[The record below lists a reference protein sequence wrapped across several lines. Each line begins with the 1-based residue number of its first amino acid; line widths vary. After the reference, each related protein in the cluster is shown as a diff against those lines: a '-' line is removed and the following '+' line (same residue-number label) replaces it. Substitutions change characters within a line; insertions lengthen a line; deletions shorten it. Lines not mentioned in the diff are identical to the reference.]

1 MRGVASRSQEME
13 RRSLSAHQA
22 AEPLNLLNDR
32 EEFHMRGTTTRRTNR
47 RIATAFLLVAVA
59 SSLVL
64 QTQNVPTTHAASREP
79 VRARHGIVAST
90 NEIASHVGVDIMK
103 RGGNAV
109 DAAIAVAFALAVTHP
124 AAGNLGGGGFMMI
137 RLNDGR
143 TTAIDYR
150 EMAPAAATRNIYLD
164 KNGKVIEGEGGSIEG
179 YRAAGVPGTVRGM
192 ELALKKYGSGKMSW
206 AQLIEPARRLA
217 ANGFN
222 VTYTLSRSLR
232 GSREYLSK
240 YPETKRI
247 YLNNGKFH
255 NEGDVFVQPDL
266 AATFARLQQRGPNE
280 FYTGQ
285 TAQLIAADM
294 KRNNGLLTLDDL
306 RGYVAKERQPL
317 RGNYRGYEVIS
328 MPPPSSGGAVL
339 IEMLN
344 ILEGYDFKKMDWAS
358 SNRYHLMTEAMRR
371 AFADRAE
378 YMGDTDFAKVPLA
391 GLVDKRYAAQLRNTI
406 DPERASSSEQV
417 KAGKPVGYESDET
430 THFTVVD
437 ADGNAVANTY
447 TLNNSYG
454 SAVVAKG
461 TGLIMN
467 DEMDDFAAKP
477 GTPNLYGLIQGERN
491 AVAPRKRPL
500 SAMTP
505 TFVLRKDGSLWF
517 TVGSPGGPTII
528 NTVLD
533 VITNVIDYGMNIQ
546 QAIDAPRIHHQ
557 WLPDE
562 LVFEPYGLSGDTQNA
577 LTARGHKLAKPRY
590 LGDAEGIMIEEKTGV
605 RLGATD
611 PRRSDGLAVG
621 Y

>member
-1 MRGVASRSQEME
+1 MVKRMRALFAPFVIFAFVCVPVTTPSRYG
-13 RRSLSAHQA
+13 
-22 AEPLNLLNDR
+22 P
-32 EEFHMRGTTTRRTNR
+32 
-47 RIATAFLLVAVA
+47 
-59 SSLVL
+59 
-64 QTQNVPTTHAASREP
+64 VPTTVAASREP
-79 VRARHGIVAST
+79 VRARHGVVAST
-90 NEIASHVGVDIMK
+90 NEVASQVGVDIMK

-137 RLNDGR
+137 RLKDGR
-143 TTAIDYR
+143 STAIDYR

-164 KNGKVIEGEGGSIEG
+164 KNGNVISGEGGSIEG

-192 ELALKKYGSGKMSW
+192 ELALKKYGSGKLTW
-206 AQLIEPARRLA
+206 TQLIEPARRLA
-217 ANGFN
+217 ANGFT
-222 VTYTLSRSLR
+222 VTNSLARGLRSSRDYLSR
-232 GSREYLSK
+232 

-247 YLNNGKFH
+247 YLNNGKFY
-255 NEGDVFVQPDL
+255 NEGDTFVQPDL

-280 FYTGQ
+280 FYEGQ
-285 TAQLIAADM
+285 TAQLIV
-294 KRNNGLLTLDDL
+294 DDL
-306 RGYVAKERQPL
+306 KQHQGLITMEDMRGYVAKEREPL
-317 RGNYRGYEVIS
+317 RGNYRGYEIIS

-344 ILEGYDFKKMDWAS
+344 ILEGYDFTKIDWAS
-358 SNRYHLMTEAMRR
+358 SERYHLTTEAMRR

-378 YMGDTDFAKVPLA
+378 YMGDTDFVKVPIA
-391 GLVDKRYAAQLRNTI
+391 GLIDKKYAAQLRSTI
-406 DPERASSSEQV
+406 NPERASNSEQV
-417 KAGKPVGYESDET
+417 KAGKPLGFESDET

-437 ADGNAVANTY
+437 AEGNAVANTY

-461 TGLIMN
+461 TGVIMN

-477 GTPNLYGLIQGERN
+477 GVPNLYGLIQGERN
-491 AVAPRKRPL
+491 SVAPHKRPL

-505 TFVLRKDGSLWF
+505 TFVLRKDGSFWF

-533 VITNVIDYGMNIQ
+533 VITNVIDYNMNIQ

-562 LVFEPYGLSGDTQNA
+562 LVYEPYGLSGDTQKA
-577 LTARGHKLAKPRY
+577 LIARGHRLVDKPRY
-590 LGDAEGIMIEEKTGV
+590 LGDCEGIMIEAKSGM

-611 PRRSDGLAVG
+611 PRRSDGTAVG

>member
-1 MRGVASRSQEME
+1 MRLARNHRTVRKITTAVLFLALA
-13 RRSLSAHQA
+13 LSSS
-22 AEPLNLLNDR
+22 
-32 EEFHMRGTTTRRTNR
+32 
-47 RIATAFLLVAVA
+47 FLPRA
-59 SSLVL
+59 SSGTAL
-64 QTQNVPTTHAASREP
+64 AASREP

-90 NEIASHVGVDIMK
+90 NEVASKVGVDIMK

-137 RLNDGR
+137 RLKNGR
-143 TTAIDYR
+143 STAIDYR

-164 KNGKVIEGEGGSIEG
+164 KNGNVIEGEGGSIEG

-192 ELALKKYGSGKMSW
+192 ELALKKYGSHRLTW
-206 AQLIEPARRLA
+206 AQLIEPARALA
-217 ANGFN
+217 ANGFT
-222 VTYTLSRSLR
+222 VTYSLARGLR
-232 GSREYLSK
+232 GNKDYLSK
-240 YPETKRI
+240 YDETKRI
-247 YLNNGKFH
+247 YLNNGKFY
-255 NEGDVFVQPDL
+255 NEGDLFRQPDL

-280 FYTGQ
+280 FYDGQ
-285 TAQLIAADM
+285 TARMIVNDLKQH
-294 KRNNGLLTLDDL
+294 NGLITMEDM
-306 RGYVAKERQPL
+306 RGYVAKEREPL
-317 RGNYRGYEVIS
+317 RTSYRGYEVIS

-344 ILEGYDFKKMDWAS
+344 ILEGYDLKKMDSAS
-358 SNRYHLMTEAMRR
+358 SDRYHLMTEAMRR

-378 YMGDTDFAKVPLA
+378 YMGDTDFVKVPIA
-391 GLVDKRYAAQLRNTI
+391 GIIDKKYAAQQRHTI
-406 DPERASSSEQV
+406 DEQRASTSEQV
-417 KAGKPVGYESDET
+417 KAGKPAGYESEET

-437 ADGNAVANTY
+437 AEGNAVANTY

-461 TGLIMN
+461 TGIIMN

-505 TFVLRKDGSLWF
+505 TFVLRKNGSLWF

-528 NTVLD
+528 NTVLN
-533 VITNVIDYGMNIQ
+533 VIVNVIDFDMNIQ

-562 LVFEPYGLSGDTQNA
+562 LVYEPYGLSGDTQRA
-577 LTARGHKLAKPRY
+577 LAGRGHRLVEKPRY
-590 LGDAEGIMIEEKTGV
+590 LGDCEGIMIEEKTGI

-611 PRRSDGLAVG
+611 PRRSDGMAVG

>member
-1 MRGVASRSQEME
+1 MRTTYRAGRSIAILAVLLSITASF
-13 RRSLSAHQA
+13 
-22 AEPLNLLNDR
+22 PLNRPSLP
-32 EEFHMRGTTTRRTNR
+32 
-47 RIATAFLLVAVA
+47 AV
-59 SSLVL
+59 L
-64 QTQNVPTTHAASREP
+64 AASREP
-79 VRARHGIVAST
+79 VRARHGVVASI
-90 NEIASHVGVDIMK
+90 NEVASQVGVDIMK
-103 RGGNAV
+103 RGGNAI

-137 RLNDGR
+137 RLKDGR

-150 EMAPAAATRNIYLD
+150 EMAPAAATHNIYLD

-192 ELALKKYGSGKMSW
+192 ELALKKYGSHRLTW
-206 AQLIEPARRLA
+206 TQLIEPARRLA
-217 ANGFN
+217 ANGFT
-222 VTYTLSRSLR
+222 VTNSLARGLR
-232 GSREYLSK
+232 GNREYLSK

-247 YLNNGKFH
+247 YLNNGNFY
-255 NEGDVFVQPDL
+255 NEGDLFVQPDL
-266 AATFARLQQRGPNE
+266 AATFARLQRGGPNE
-280 FYTGQ
+280 FYEGE
-285 TAQLIAADM
+285 TARLIVDDL
-294 KRNNGLLTLDDL
+294 KRHNGLITMEDM
-306 RGYVAKERQPL
+306 RGYVAKEREPV
-317 RGNYRGYEVIS
+317 RGTYRGYEVIS

-344 ILEGYDFKKMDWAS
+344 ILEGYDLKKMDWAS
-358 SNRYHLMTEAMRR
+358 SERYHLMTEAMRR

-378 YMGDTDFAKVPLA
+378 YMGDTDFVKVPIA
-391 GLVDKRYAAQLRNTI
+391 GLIDKKYAAQLRSSINP
-406 DPERASSSEQV
+406 DRASTSEQV

-437 ADGNAVANTY
+437 PDGNAVANTY
-447 TLNNSYG
+447 TLNNSFG
-454 SAVVAKG
+454 SAVVAKR

-533 VITNVIDYGMNIQ
+533 VITNVIDYNMNIQ

-562 LVFEPYGLSGDTQNA
+562 LVYEPYGLSGDTQKA
-577 LTARGHKLAKPRY
+577 LTARGHKLVDKPRY
-590 LGDAEGIMIEEKTGV
+590 LGDCEGIMIEEKTGI

>member
-1 MRGVASRSQEME
+1 MITRNNSRNIALALLIAFAFLNA
-13 RRSLSAHQA
+13 SLSSVAPNAFA
-22 AEPLNLLNDR
+22 A
-32 EEFHMRGTTTRRTNR
+32 T
-47 RIATAFLLVAVA
+47 
-59 SSLVL
+59 
-64 QTQNVPTTHAASREP
+64 REP
-79 VRARHGIVAST
+79 VRAKHGIVAST
-90 NEIASHVGVDIMK
+90 NEVASSVGIDVMK

-124 AAGNLGGGGFMMI
+124 AAGNLSGGGFMMI
-137 RLNDGR
+137 RLNNGK

-164 KNGKVIEGEGGSIEG
+164 KDGKLIQGEGGSLEG

-192 ELALKKYGSGKMSW
+192 ELALKKYGSGKLTWS
-206 AQLIEPARRLA
+206 QLIEPARRLA
-217 ANGFN
+217 ANGFE
-222 VTYTLSRSLR
+222 VTYSLARSLR
-232 GSREYLSK
+232 NSKDYLSK

-247 YLNNGKFH
+247 YLKEGDFY
-255 NEGDVFVQPDL
+255 NEGEVFKQPDL
-266 AATFARLQQRGPNE
+266 AATFARLQQGGPNE
-280 FYTGQ
+280 FYEGE
-285 TAQLIAADM
+285 TARLIVNDM
-294 KRNNGLLTLDDL
+294 KRNNGLMTLEDL
-306 RGYVAKERQPL
+306 RGYVAKERAPL
-317 RGNYRGYEVIS
+317 RGVYRGHEIIS

-344 ILEGYDFKKMDWAS
+344 ILEGYDLGKLDANS
-358 SNRYHLMTEAMRR
+358 SERYHLMAEAMRR
-371 AFADRAE
+371 TFADRAE
-378 YMGDTDFAKVPLA
+378 YMGDSDFVKVPVA
-391 GLVDKRYAAQLRNTI
+391 GLIDKAYAAKLRSNIST
-406 DPERASSSEQV
+406 ERASTSAEV
-417 KAGKPVGYESDET
+417 RAGRPAGYESEET

-437 ADGNAVANTY
+437 AEGNAVANTY

-454 SAVVAKG
+454 SAAVAKG
-461 TGLIMN
+461 TGMLLN

-477 GTPNLYGLIQGERN
+477 GTPNMYGLIQGERN

-505 TFVLRKDGSLWF
+505 TIVLRKDGSFWF

-528 NTVLD
+528 NTVLC
-533 VITNVIDYGMNIQ
+533 VITNVIDFDMNIQ

-562 LVFEPYGLSGDTQNA
+562 LVGEPLGLSGDTQKA
-577 LTARGHKLAKPRY
+577 LTSRGHTLAKQRT

-611 PRRSDGLAVG
+611 PRRSDGAAIG

>member
-1 MRGVASRSQEME
+1 MTQTSYRSIRNISALSLLLFVSAS
-13 RRSLSAHQA
+13 LI
-22 AEPLNLLNDR
+22 
-32 EEFHMRGTTTRRTNR
+32 
-47 RIATAFLLVAVA
+47 RIPPTLTAVTL
-59 SSLVL
+59 
-64 QTQNVPTTHAASREP
+64 AASREP

-90 NEIASHVGVDIMK
+90 NEVASRVGVDIMR
-103 RGGNAV
+103 RGGNAI

-137 RLNDGR
+137 RLKNGK

-150 EMAPAAATRNIYLD
+150 EMAPAAAHRNVYLD
-164 KNGKVIEGEGGSIEG
+164 KDGNVIKGEGGPIVG

-192 ELALKKYGSGKMSW
+192 ELALKKYGSGKLSW
-206 AQLIEPARRLA
+206 AQLVEPARRLA
-217 ANGFN
+217 ANGFR
-222 VTYTLSRSLR
+222 VTHSLSRSLR
-232 GSREYLSK
+232 GNDDYLSK
-240 YPETKRI
+240 YAETKRI
-247 YLNNGKFH
+247 YLNNGNFY
-255 NEGDVFVQPDL
+255 NEGDLFVQSDL
-266 AATFARLQQRGPNE
+266 GATFARLQQRGPNE
-280 FYTGQ
+280 FYEGQ
-285 TAQLIAADM
+285 TARMIVDDL
-294 KRNNGLLTLDDL
+294 KRNNGLITLGDM
-306 RGYVAKERQPL
+306 RGYVAKEREPV
-317 RGNYRGYEVIS
+317 RGTYRGYEIVS

-339 IEMLN
+339 IQMLN
-344 ILEGYDFKKMDWAS
+344 ILEGYDLKKVDWAS
-358 SNRYHLMTEAMRR
+358 SDRYHLMTESMRR

-378 YMGDTDFAKVPLA
+378 YMGDTDFVKVPIA
-391 GLVDKRYAAQLRNTI
+391 GLIDKKYAAQLRNTI
-406 DPERASSSEQV
+406 NPERASTSEQV
-417 KAGKPVGYESDET
+417 KAGKPLGYESNET

-437 ADGNAVANTY
+437 AEGNAVANTY

-461 TGLIMN
+461 TGILMN

-477 GTPNLYGLIQGERN
+477 GTANLYGLIQGERN

-505 TFVLRKDGSLWF
+505 TFVLRTDGSLWF

-528 NTVLD
+528 NTAFC

-562 LVFEPYGLSGDTQNA
+562 LVFEPYGLSGDTQRA
-577 LTARGHKLAKPRY
+577 LSARGHKLIDKPRY
-590 LGDAEGIMIEEKTGV
+590 LGDCEGIMIEDKTGI

-611 PRRSDGLAVG
+611 PRRSDGPAVG

>member
-1 MRGVASRSQEME
+1 MRPKLFMAT
-13 RRSLSAHQA
+13 RSLLLISLIAVFCSTRIL
-22 AEPLNLLNDR
+22 PLFLQSS
-32 EEFHMRGTTTRRTNR
+32 
-47 RIATAFLLVAVA
+47 IA
-59 SSLVL
+59 
-64 QTQNVPTTHAASREP
+64 THAASREP

-90 NEIASHVGVDIMK
+90 NEIASKVGVDIMK

-137 RLNDGR
+137 RLKDGR

-164 KNGKVIEGEGGSIEG
+164 QSGKLIEGEGGSVEG
-179 YRAAGVPGTVRGM
+179 YRAPGVPGTVRGM
-192 ELALKKYGSGKMSW
+192 ELALKQYGSHRLTW
-206 AQLIEPARRLA
+206 TQLIEPARAMA
-217 ANGFN
+217 ANGFTVN
-222 VTYTLSRSLR
+222 YTLARSLR

-240 YPETKRI
+240 YTETKRI
-247 YLNNGKFH
+247 YLNGGKFY
-255 NEGDVFVQPDL
+255 NEGDVFRQPDL
-266 AATFARLQQRGPNE
+266 AATFARLQQRGPDE
-280 FYTGQ
+280 FYEGQ
-285 TAQLIAADM
+285 TARLIVDDLKRHNGLMTMADM
-294 KRNNGLLTLDDL
+294 
-306 RGYVAKERQPL
+306 RGYVAKERATL
-317 RGNYRGYEVIS
+317 RGNYRGYEIVS

-358 SNRYHLMTEAMRR
+358 SDRYHLMTEAMRR

-378 YMGDTDFAKVPLA
+378 YMGDTDFVKVPIA
-391 GLVDKRYAAQLRNTI
+391 GLTDKKYAARLRETI
-406 DPERASSSEQV
+406 NPARASSSEQV
-417 KAGKPVGYESDET
+417 KAGKPVGYESEET

-437 ADGNAVANTY
+437 AEGNAVANTY

-461 TGLIMN
+461 TGLLMN

-528 NTVLD
+528 NTVLE

-577 LTARGHKLAKPRY
+577 LLARGHKFAKARY
-590 LGDAEGIMIEEKTGV
+590 LGDCEGIMIEEKTGM

-611 PRRSDGLAVG
+611 PRRSDALAVG

>member
-1 MRGVASRSQEME
+1 MKTMKNKTLQIAIR
-13 RRSLSAHQA
+13 LS
-22 AEPLNLLNDR
+22 
-32 EEFHMRGTTTRRTNR
+32 
-47 RIATAFLLVAVA
+47 LVATLTVA
-59 SSLVL
+59 FVAAPSFKFFPETL
-64 QTQNVPTTHAASREP
+64 VPTAHAASREP
-79 VRARHGIVAST
+79 VRAKHGIVAST
-90 NEIASHVGVDIMK
+90 NEIASQVGVDIMK

-137 RLNDGR
+137 RLKNGK

-150 EMAPAAATRNIYLD
+150 EMAPAAATPNIYLD
-164 KNGKVIEGEGGSIEG
+164 RNGNLIEGEGGSLVG

-192 ELALKKYGSGKMSW
+192 ELALKQYGSAKLSW
-206 AQLIEPARRLA
+206 AQLIEPARQLA
-217 ANGFN
+217 AGFPVSN
-222 VTYTLSRSLR
+222 ELARSLR
-232 GSREYLSK
+232 GNNDYLSQ

-247 YLNNGKFH
+247 YLNGGKFY
-255 NEGDVFVQPDL
+255 NEGDIFRQPDL
-266 AATFARLQQRGPNE
+266 AATFARLQNSGPNE
-280 FYTGQ
+280 FYEGQ
-285 TAQLIAADM
+285 TANLIANDI
-294 KRNNGLLTLDDL
+294 KRHNGLMTLADL
-306 RGYVAKERQPL
+306 RGYTAKERQPL
-317 RGNYRGYEVIS
+317 RGKYRGYEVIS

-344 ILEGYDFKKMDWAS
+344 ILEGYDLGKLDSAS
-358 SNRYHLMTEAMRR
+358 SERYHLTTEAMRR

-378 YMGDTDFAKVPLA
+378 FMGDSDFVKVPIA
-391 GLVDKRYAAQLRNTI
+391 GLIDKSYAAKLRGTI
-406 DPERASSSEQV
+406 NRDKASTSVEIS
-417 KAGKPVGYESDET
+417 AGQPTGYESEET

-437 ADGNAVANTY
+437 AEGNAVANTY

-454 SAVVAKG
+454 SAAVAKG
-461 TGLIMN
+461 TGIILN

-477 GTPNLYGLIQGERN
+477 GTPNMYGLIQGERN

-528 NTVLD
+528 NTALC
-533 VITNVIDYGMNIQ
+533 VITNVVDYGMNIQ
-546 QAIDAPRIHHQ
+546 QAIDFPRIHHQ

-562 LVFEPYGLSGDTQNA
+562 LVFEPYGLSGDTQKA
-577 LTARGHKLAKPRY
+577 LVALGHKLAKPHY

>member
-1 MRGVASRSQEME
+1 MSIKIF
-13 RRSLSAHQA
+13 SLTR
-22 AEPLNLLNDR
+22 LLLPVSL
-32 EEFHMRGTTTRRTNR
+32 
-47 RIATAFLLVAVA
+47 IAVILSTQIAPANIVAV
-59 SSLVL
+59 S
-64 QTQNVPTTHAASREP
+64 ASREP

-90 NEIASHVGVDIMK
+90 NEIASKVGVDIMK

-137 RLNDGR
+137 RLKDGR

-150 EMAPAAATRNIYLD
+150 EMAPAAATRNVYLD
-164 KNGKVIEGEGGSIEG
+164 KNGNVIEGEGGPLEG

-192 ELALKKYGSGKMSW
+192 ELALKKYGSGKLTW

-217 ANGFN
+217 ANGFT
-222 VTYTLSRSLR
+222 VTNSLARGLR
-232 GSREYLSK
+232 GNREYLSK

-247 YLNNGKFH
+247 YLNSGKFYD
-255 NEGDVFVQPDL
+255 EGDLFVQSDL
-266 AATFARLQQRGPNE
+266 AATFSRLQQRGPNE
-280 FYTGQ
+280 FYEGQ

-294 KRNNGLLTLDDL
+294 KRHNGLMTLGDL

-317 RGNYRGYEVIS
+317 RGNYRGYEVVS

-344 ILEGYDFKKMDWAS
+344 ILEGYDLKKMDWAS
-358 SNRYHLMTEAMRR
+358 SDRYHLMTEAMRR

-378 YMGDTDFAKVPLA
+378 YMGDSDFVKVPVA
-391 GLVDKRYAAQLRNTI
+391 GLVDKKYAAKLRQTI
-406 DPERASSSEQV
+406 NPERASSSEQV
-417 KAGKPVGYESDET
+417 KAGKPLGYESEET

-437 ADGNAVANTY
+437 AEGNAVANTY

-454 SAVVAKG
+454 SAAVAKG
-461 TGLIMN
+461 TGLLLN

-528 NTVLD
+528 NTALC

-562 LVFEPYGLSGDTQNA
+562 LVVEPYGLSGDTQNA

>member
-1 MRGVASRSQEME
+1 MVKRMRALFAPFVIFAFVCVPVTTPSRYG
-13 RRSLSAHQA
+13 
-22 AEPLNLLNDR
+22 P
-32 EEFHMRGTTTRRTNR
+32 
-47 RIATAFLLVAVA
+47 
-59 SSLVL
+59 
-64 QTQNVPTTHAASREP
+64 VPTTVAASREP
-79 VRARHGIVAST
+79 VRARHGVVAST
-90 NEIASHVGVDIMK
+90 NEVASQVGVDIMK

-137 RLNDGR
+137 RLQDGR
-143 TTAIDYR
+143 STAIDYR

-164 KNGKVIEGEGGSIEG
+164 KNGNVISGEGGSIEG

-192 ELALKKYGSGKMSW
+192 ELALKKYGSGKLTW
-206 AQLIEPARRLA
+206 TQLIEPARRLA
-217 ANGFN
+217 ANGFT
-222 VTYTLSRSLR
+222 VTNSLARGLRSSRD
-232 GSREYLSK
+232 YLSK

-247 YLNNGKFH
+247 YLNNGKFY
-255 NEGDVFVQPDL
+255 NEGDTFVQPDL
-266 AATFARLQQRGPNE
+266 AATFVRLQQRGPNE
-280 FYTGQ
+280 FYEGQ
-285 TAQLIAADM
+285 TAQLIV
-294 KRNNGLLTLDDL
+294 DDL
-306 RGYVAKERQPL
+306 KQHQGLITMEDMRGYVAKEREPL
-317 RGNYRGYEVIS
+317 RGNYRGYEIIS

-344 ILEGYDFKKMDWAS
+344 ILEGYDFTKIDWAS
-358 SNRYHLMTEAMRR
+358 SERYHLTTEAMRR

-378 YMGDTDFAKVPLA
+378 YMGDTDFVKVPIA
-391 GLVDKRYAAQLRNTI
+391 GLIDKKYAAQLRSTI
-406 DPERASSSEQV
+406 NPERASNSEQV
-417 KAGKPVGYESDET
+417 KAGKPLGFESDET

-437 ADGNAVANTY
+437 AEGNAVANTY

-461 TGLIMN
+461 TGVIMN

-477 GTPNLYGLIQGERN
+477 GVPNLYGLIQGERN
-491 AVAPRKRPL
+491 SVAPHKRPL

-505 TFVLRKDGSLWF
+505 TFVLRKDGSFWF

-533 VITNVIDYGMNIQ
+533 VITNVIDYNMNIQ

-562 LVFEPYGLSGDTQNA
+562 LVYEPYGLSGDTQKA
-577 LTARGHKLAKPRY
+577 LIARGHRLVDKPRY
-590 LGDAEGIMIEEKTGV
+590 LGDCEGIMIEAKSGM

-611 PRRSDGLAVG
+611 PRRSDGTAVG